1 MWTPLPFRQDW
12 RTCWPGPTR
21 FSELVLYWLA
31 AVVWLVAAFLYQVP
45 RHIRQLPQL
54 SESGMPR
61 HGHGRP
67 AGGTS
72 STEASHGGDRQARV
86 VSTSPEA
93 LYQQARLL
101 SVRAHVGRLCDLL
114 QDLCRQHGTSN

>member
-1 MWTPLPFRQDW
+1 
-12 RTCWPGPTR
+12 
-21 FSELVLYWLA
+21 
-31 AVVWLVAAFLYQVP
+31 
-45 RHIRQLPQL
+45 
-54 SESGMPR
+54 MPR

-67 AGGTS
+67 AGVTS
-72 STEASHGGDRQARV
+72 GIEASHGGDRQARV

-101 SVRAHVGRLCDLL
+101 SVRAHVGRLCALL